1 MLPHLAIPLSR
12 SLSKR
17 NVFFDQSGAAKVWK
31 CSPVERTDFKS
42 IELMSFLWLSKAG
55 FRLVQ
60 MDQLASK
67 CKYDGPV
74 GEDHLSYNTDRDAE
88 MVVWILD

>member
-1 MLPHLAIPLSR
+1 
-12 SLSKR
+12 
-17 NVFFDQSGAAKVWK
+17 
-31 CSPVERTDFKS
+31 
-42 IELMSFLWLSKAG
+42 MSFLWLSKAG

-88 MVVWILD
+88 MVV